1 MIRPA
6 LVAASVLVS
15 TLSHAQGLPANF
27 FPAGQVLAL
36 ESVPTNPQRLTGD
49 AYMAVRDA
57 LNAMP
62 PATDYDGPLWIKRM
76 GGEVLIGVLVPETD
90 SIVCFGRLSGDEA
103 RAVVDLLRA
112 T

>member
-1 MIRPA
+1 MIRP
-6 LVAASVLVS
+6 LIVAASVLVS
-15 TLSHAQGLPANF
+15 TLSHAQGLPANC

-49 AYMAVRDA
+49 TYKAVRDA

-62 PATDYDGPLWIKRM
+62 PATDYDGPLWLKRM
-76 GGEVLIGVLVPETD
+76 GDEVLIGVLVPETD
-90 SIVCFGRLSGDEA
+90 SVVCFGRLSGDQAQAIIALIRE
-103 RAVVDLLRA
+103 